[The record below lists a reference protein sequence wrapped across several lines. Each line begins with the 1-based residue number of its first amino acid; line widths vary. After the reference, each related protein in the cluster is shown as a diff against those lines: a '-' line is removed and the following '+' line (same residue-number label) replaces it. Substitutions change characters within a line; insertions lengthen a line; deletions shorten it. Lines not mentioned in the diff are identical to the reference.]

1 MRLLGA
7 CDPSRWE
14 ARQEDQGT
22 RLRCVKPDLKTK
34 AKTKL
39 KKESQEIHRQLW
51 IQEILNGAQIF
62 ATLVQNLTV
71 KNFFCFFYS
80 KTGYLT
86 LNDNGLQGT
95 LKDKKKNTV

>member
-14 ARQEDQGT
+14 ARQEDQET
-22 RLRCVKPDLKTK
+22 RLRCVKPYLKTK

-71 KNFFCFFYS
+71 KNFFYFFYS